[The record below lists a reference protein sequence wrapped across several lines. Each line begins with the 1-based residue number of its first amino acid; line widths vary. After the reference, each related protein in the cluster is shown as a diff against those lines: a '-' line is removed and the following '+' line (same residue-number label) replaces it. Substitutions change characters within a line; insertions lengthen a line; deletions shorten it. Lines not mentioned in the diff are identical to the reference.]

1 MTRDASSD
9 TRLTY
14 DWWSLARYLL
24 TSLRCFVGG
33 TLSFAAAVLAA
44 VTLEALAALR
54 FFVGVGGCVVGGCG
68 VGGCVVGACE
78 VGGGLILAA
87 RATLAGAITFSLVVL
102 AAVILVLASVSKAV
116 SGVDGEAERTIHLPE
131 KNSRQFGEM
140 MVFALSQRNN
150 SLALSRNGRRTRST
164 PRPG

>member
-1 MTRDASSD
+1 MAHQSEMTRNASSD
-9 TRLTY
+9 TGLTY

-24 TSLRCFVGG
+24 TSLRFFVGG

-78 VGGGLILAA
+78 VGGGLFFG
-87 RATLAGAITFSLVVL
+87 GACDSRWSYHFFI
-102 AAVILVLASVSKAV
+102 
-116 SGVDGEAERTIHLPE
+116 SGA
-131 KNSRQFGEM
+131 
-140 MVFALSQRNN
+140 
-150 SLALSRNGRRTRST
+150 GRRNTGAWFGVEGCFWS
-164 PRPG
+164 

>member
-1 MTRDASSD
+1 MAHQSEMTRNASSD
-9 TRLTY
+9 TGLTY

-33 TLSFAAAVLAA
+33 TLSFAAAVMAA

-54 FFVGVGGCVVGGCG
+54 FFVG

-102 AAVILVLASVSKAV
+102 AAVILVLGSVSKAA
-116 SGVDGEAERTIHLPE
+116 SGVDGEAERTMHIPE
-131 KNSRQFGEM
+131 NNSRQFGEM
-140 MVFALSQRNN
+140 MLFALSQRNN
-150 SLALSRNGRRTRST
+150 SLALSRNGRRTRLT
-164 PRPG
+164 PRLG